1 MKNSEV
7 LKQEWSDIETSVMTS
22 ATGQELQSLMQR
34 LAELPDQIAK
44 AVSEEEHAL
53 LMERFDVVTA
63 AVSRRKTL

>member
-7 LKQEWSDIETSVMTS
+7 LKQKWSDIETCVMTS

-34 LAELPDQIAK
+34 LAELADQIAK
-44 AVSEEEHAL
+44 AVAEEEHAL
-53 LMERFDVVTA
+53 LMERFEDVTA